1 MSKYI
6 FTDTSALIAVL
17 NKKDQY
23 HEQATITL
31 TTILKGPAKFLIT
44 THIFAETITRIARK
58 VSQQAA
64 ITAGTHIRN
73 EARIVMVT
81 PTQDAVDQAWD
92 IFQSYHDQQ
101 FSFVDCISFA
111 VMREMDLSRAFAF
124 DKHFSIMGFDTF
136 KEQLLTLSYWLFRIT
151 TPHG

>member
-1 MSKYI
+1 MTKYI

-23 HEQATITL
+23 HDKAAATFHS
-31 TTILKGPAKFLIT
+31 ILNGPSSLLIT
-44 THIFAETITRIARK
+44 SHIFAETLTRIARR

-64 ITAGTHIRN
+64 ITAGARIRN
-73 EARIVMVT
+73 EARIAMVT
-81 PTQDAVDQAWD
+81 PTHEALDQAWE

-111 VMREMDLSRAFAF
+111 VMREMDLSRAFSF
-124 DKHFSIMGFDTF
+124 DKHFQIMGF
-136 KEQLLTLSYWLFRIT
+136 ESIEE
-151 TPHG
+151 

>member
-1 MSKYI
+1 MNKYI

-23 HEQATITL
+23 HEQATTTL
-31 TTILKGPAKFLIT
+31 TTILKGPAKLLIT
-44 THIFAETITRIARK
+44 THIFAETMTRIARK

-73 EARIVMVT
+73 EARIAIVT
-81 PTQDAVDQAWD
+81 PTQEDIDQAWD
-92 IFQSYHDQQ
+92 IFQSYYDQQ

-111 VMREMDLSRAFAF
+111 VMREMDLSRVFAF
-124 DKHFSIMGFDTF
+124 DKHFTVMGFECI
-136 KEQLLTLSYWLFRIT
+136 K
-151 TPHG
+151 G